1 MEKWKAASI
10 PHRFLSSIIYQLAP
24 LAVLDYGG
32 GPKELSLS
40 FFFMYVGLMLGN
52 IVWTKVLSPRRRHT
66 TGILLGH
73 LALIIPLLA
82 LTIKDVNAALISS
95 FLIAFISPISY
106 FSGLFYAYDKL
117 EDSSIASSSYE
128 SVSGWAWFSGLV
140 AGGVALNFLSIN
152 MLALAG
158 IILDLALLPVIA
170 ASLGINVIR
179 ILRKIYEEE
188 IGVLPVIEDGLE
200 AVQRAEE
207 EALEWTLAQ
216 MSRVTRGTLFQRP
229 SYLLL
234 GIPRKGVPFS
244 FKVFLAFI
252 GLGFAYPQLIGLQKS
267 LGLNNSEIFML
278 SALSSFISS
287 IFYSRAGK
295 GEEVKNLNYSAMM
308 RSLMLLSIP
317 IAIAKLAPPLEYFM
331 AFMILDGAT
340 WSFILVSISRRG
352 LKVSLEY
359 LGKVNFIRSLGWSIG
374 ALLGGFTSE
383 LIGLT
388 NLYILSAILIF
399 LSSIIKTKKV
409 EFASR
414 KGLLPPK

>member
-1 MEKWKAASI
+1 M
-10 PHRFLSSIIYQLAP
+10 IYQLAP

-32 GPKELSLS
+32 GPEHLSFS
-40 FFFMYVGLMLGN
+40 FFFMYIGLMLGN
-52 IVWTKVLSPRRRHT
+52 MIWTKALSPRHRHT
-66 TGILLGH
+66 TGISLGH

-82 LTIKDVNAALISS
+82 LTIEDINVALIVS

-117 EDSSIASSSYE
+117 GDSSVTSSSYE

-140 AGGVALNFLSIN
+140 VGGTALNFLSIS

-158 IILDLALLPVIA
+158 IILDLALFPMIVI
-170 ASLGINVIR
+170 SLEINVVR

-188 IGVLPVIEDGLE
+188 IGVLPIIEDGLE

-216 MSRVTRGTLFQRP
+216 ISRATRGTFFQRP

-234 GIPRKGVPFS
+234 GIPRKGVPFGL
-244 FKVFLAFI
+244 KVFLAFI
-252 GLGFAYPQLIGLQKS
+252 GLGLAYPQLVGVQKS

-278 SALSSFISS
+278 SALSSLISS

-295 GEEVKNLNYSAMM
+295 GGEVKNLNYSAMM
-308 RSLMLLSIP
+308 RSFMLLSVPVVIMK
-317 IAIAKLAPPLEYFM
+317 IISPLEYFI

-359 LGKVNFIRSLGWSIG
+359 LGHVNFIRSLGWSIG
-374 ALLGGFTSE
+374 ALFGGFAFE

-388 NLYILSAILIF
+388 GLYISSATLVF
-399 LSSIIKTKKV
+399 LSSIVKTRRL
-409 EFASR
+409 EFISK
-414 KGLLPPK
+414 KGLLPPR